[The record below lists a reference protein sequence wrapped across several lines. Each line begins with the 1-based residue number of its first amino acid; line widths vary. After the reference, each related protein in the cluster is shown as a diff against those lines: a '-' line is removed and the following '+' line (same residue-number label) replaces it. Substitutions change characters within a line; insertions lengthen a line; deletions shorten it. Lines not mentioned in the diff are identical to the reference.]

1 MQTNDERILK
11 SFNVGKVILPVIL
24 GLGVA
29 LWLLLRNFDK
39 AAFENIN
46 WTWFSTWW
54 IFLAIISVCVR
65 DLAYMIRIR
74 ILTDNHLTWRNSFNT
89 IMLWEFASA
98 VAPGMMGGGFIFAI
112 FILNREKVN
121 MGKSITAILFSSFLD
136 GIFIAVMAPV
146 VYFTIGKSRLF
157 STMLDGDSQLTV
169 SVGNG
174 FIYTF
179 WTVYFIIVAY
189 KLLVAYALFV
199 NPYFIKKVLEYLFR
213 LPILKRWQTQAN
225 ETGEQLIIASEGLQ
239 NKTSK
244 FWVGSIATTFLSW
257 TARYTIVNCILNAF
271 SPYALD
277 HFVIYGRQIVM
288 GIIVLFSPTPG
299 GSGLAE
305 IIFSKFL
312 DEFIPL
318 GLAASLALLWRLLS
332 YYPYLFIG
340 AIVLPRWIRKRVIN
354 IKKVFPQT

>member
-11 SFNVGKVILPVIL
+11 SFNVGKVFLPIAL
-24 GLGVA
+24 GLTVA
-29 LWLLLRNFDK
+29 LYLLLRNFD
-39 AAFENIN
+39 AVAFENIN

-54 IFLAIISVCVR
+54 MFLAIVSVCVR
-65 DLAYMIRIR
+65 DLAYIIRIR
-74 ILTDNHLTWRNSFNT
+74 ILTDNHLTWRNAFNT

-121 MGKSITAILFSSFLD
+121 MGRSITAIMFSSFLD
-136 GIFIAVMAPV
+136 GIFLAVMAPV
-146 VYFTIGKSRLF
+146 VYFIIGKSRLF
-157 STMLDGDSQLTV
+157 SSMLESSSNLGLSFGT
-169 SVGNG
+169 G

-179 WTVYFIIVAY
+179 WTVFFIILAY
-189 KLLVAYALFV
+189 KLFVAYALFV
-199 NPYFIKKVLEYLFR
+199 NPFFIKKILVQLFR
-213 LPILKRWQTQAN
+213 LPLLKRWQHNAI
-225 ETGEQLIIASEGLQ
+225 ETGDQLIIASEGLQ
-239 NKTSK
+239 NKTFG
-244 FWVGSIATTFLSW
+244 FWFGGLATTFISW

-271 SPYALD
+271 SPMALH

-299 GSGLAE
+299 GSGIAE
-305 IIFSKFL
+305 FIFSKFL
-312 DEFIPL
+312 HDFIPL

-340 AIVLPRWIRKRVIN
+340 AIVLPRWVRKRVLHS
-354 IKKVFPQT
+354 KS